1 MGLIILGSCSQC
13 GRYGACVDILEYVG
27 GVGQEYHRYC
37 ARWRLGTM
45 PGSSGA
51 WVYDYGGCEKRQAAQ
66 AEATKEG

>member
-13 GRYGACVDILEYVG
+13 GQYGACVDILEYVG

-37 ARWRLGTM
+37 ARWASEAKVWG
-45 PGSSGA
+45 
-51 WVYDYGGCEKRQAAQ
+51 YDHRGCEKRKAAQ